1 MKLDVMIFAAHPDD
15 AELGM
20 GGTIA
25 NLTSEGKKVG
35 VIDLSA
41 GELGSRGNAETR
53 KREAEEATKILKLT
67 YRENLGLPDGNLKPT
82 LEFRKLIVSLI
93 RKYKPEMIF
102 APYNNDRHPD
112 HIGVSMLVKE
122 AMFFSGVTK
131 YESDDNGD
139 LQAAYRP
146 KKLFYFMQTYEFP
159 PTFIIDISKSFKQKM
174 DAVYSFNTQF
184 HNPNVKNRGPETF
197 ISSPEFIKFLEARAK
212 YFGFKIGK
220 EYGEAFYCEELMEYD
235 INYMLKGAK

>member
-41 GELGSRGNAETR
+41 GELGSRGNAGTR
-53 KREAEEATKILKLT
+53 NKEAAEATKILNLT
-67 YRENLGLPDGNLKPT
+67 YRENLGFADGNLRPN
-82 LEFRKLIVSLI
+82 LEYRKIIVSLI
-93 RKYKPEMIF
+93 RKYKPGIIF

-112 HIGVSMLVKE
+112 HIGVSMLIKE

-131 YESDDNGD
+131 YETEDDEG
-139 LQAAYRP
+139 LQKAYRP

-159 PTFIIDISKSFKQKM
+159 PTFIIDISNTFKQKM
-174 DAVYSFNTQF
+174 DAVFAFNTQF
-184 HNPNVKNRGPETF
+184 HNPNAENEGPETF

-220 EYGEAFYCEELMEYD
+220 EYGEAFYCEELIEYD
-235 INYMLKGAK
+235 LNYLLEGGK

>member
-25 NLTSEGKKVG
+25 NLTSGGRKVG
-35 VIDLSA
+35 LIDLSA

-53 KREAEEATKILKLT
+53 KKEAEESTKILNIT
-67 YRENLGLPDGNLKPT
+67 YRENLGFPDGNLKPT
-82 LEFRKLIVSLI
+82 LEFRKVIVSLM
-93 RKYKPEMIF
+93 RKHKPEIIF

-112 HIGVSMLVKE
+112 HIGVSMLIKE

-131 YESDDNGD
+131 YETKENGS
-139 LQAAYRP
+139 LQSAYRP
-146 KKLFYFMQTYEFP
+146 KKLFYFMQTYEFQ
-159 PTFIIDISKSFKQKM
+159 PTFIIDISKTFKKKM
-174 DAVYSFNTQF
+174 NAVYAYNSQF
-184 HNPNVKNRGPETF
+184 HNPNAASEEPETF
-197 ISSPEFIKFLEARAK
+197 ISSPEFIKYLEARAK

-220 EYGEAFYCEELMEYD
+220 EYGEAFYSEELMEYD
-235 INYMLKGAK
+235 LNYLLEEAK